1 MSVTFN
7 LKGADWAADKQKAA
21 SGDEAE
27 YWSKLEL
34 NAKKKLWHQLTM
46 VIYQYFETSKIK
58 YQKFFYILFELKNFV
73 YLNIF
78 KKKNN

>member
-7 LKGADWAADKQKAA
+7 LKGADWAADKQKGA

-46 VIYQYFETSKIK
+46 V
-58 YQKFFYILFELKNFV
+58 LFHNF
-73 YLNIF
+73 
-78 KKKNN
+78 

>member
-34 NAKKKLWHQLTM
+34 NAKKTEKSNRNSARLFTRA
-46 VIYQYFETSKIK
+46 YF
-58 YQKFFYILFELKNFV
+58 LCL
-73 YLNIF
+73 L
-78 KKKNN
+78 

>member
-46 VIYQYFETSKIK
+46 VIFLKQV
-58 YQKFFYILFELKNFV
+58 KFSTKTNLY
-73 YLNIF
+73 
-78 KKKNN
+78 